1 MFGRSNPALLV
12 AVGLLTACLLAA
24 CGDAKPRPPTKAEHA
39 AAVPFAGRDAAQVG
53 SAFPGDARDVLE
65 QAETITL
72 YTLNP
77 FRLRDGVLSP
87 EKERFHNYGVL
98 GSAEIKGEDG
108 HRRMAEAVYSGLLG
122 EGAGPANCFI
132 PRHGLRF
139 EKGAQTVDLL
149 ICFECTWVYIF
160 GAGAKN
166 ERRMLF
172 GPGVKPVFD
181 SAVRAHHLAEDGAK

>member
-1 MFGRSNPALLV
+1 MLGRRLPALLAFV
-12 AVGLLTACLLAA
+12 CVGAACMLVA
-24 CGDAKPRPPTKAEHA
+24 CGDSKPRPPTKAERA
-39 AAVPFAGRDAAQVG
+39 ETVPFAGRDAAQVL
-53 SAFPGDARDVLE
+53 SAFPSDQRDVLE

-77 FRLRDGVLSP
+77 TPLRDGVLSP
-87 EKERFHNYGVL
+87 EKERFRNYGVL
-98 GSAEIKGEDG
+98 GRAEIKGEDG
-108 HRRMAEAVYSGLLG
+108 HRRLVEALYSGVRG
-122 EGAGPANCFI
+122 EGAGPASCFN

-139 EKGAQTVDLL
+139 VKGAETIDVL

-160 GAGAKN
+160 GVGATK

-181 SAVRAHHLAEDGAK
+181 SAVRAHSLAEDGAK